1 MEFRILGRVEARH
14 EGRRILLSGV
24 KQRTVLAALLLAR
37 GEVVSDRKLSLLLWG
52 WDPPA
57 TVSAQLYTHVS
68 RIRRLLGDPVS
79 LTRVSPGYALDIGGS
94 SFDVDAYERVNT
106 AGCEALAEGDAGTAS
121 LLLREA
127 LSQWHGPPLAN
138 VTEQLADAEAPRLV
152 ESRLTTLENR
162 IAADLERGTHQQLVA
177 ELTGLVREFPLRE
190 RLRGQLMTALA
201 GTGRKGESLRLYEQ
215 GRRLLVEEL
224 GVDPGETL
232 NAVYQSVLDD
242 RVRGAD
248 TRTAAVPLMLPPDIA
263 DFTGREVQ
271 HSLIH
276 EELTC
281 DRTPVDGA
289 WRPRRTVIL
298 GMPGVG
304 KTALAVRA
312 AHAARGHFP
321 DGQLFARLRADDG
334 SARSPEEVLTVLLRA
349 LGHPDRE
356 LQGLGPTALTSRYRQ
371 ALAGRRLLVVLD
383 DVASDTQLA
392 PLLPNTPQAAVM
404 VTSRTPLPSV
414 AGARITVLEPLGE
427 SAALELLAATAG
439 EARIAGVEEEARAVL
454 AHCAGLPLAI
464 RVVGTRIACRP
475 YWQPE
480 LLAHRLA
487 DPGRRLDVLRF
498 GDLDVGARLR
508 SARDGLAPDTAA
520 ALDRLALL
528 DAPEV
533 DTEGA
538 ARALVVPRAEAER
551 LLEALVDAGMLHTR
565 RPDRRTGATYG
576 LHPLVRLS
584 VNSTTGTPTSLTPT
598 SLTSISLT

>member
-14 EGRRILLSGV
+14 EGRRIHLSGV

-94 SFDVDAYERVNT
+94 SLDVDAYERVNT

-127 LSQWHGPPLAN
+127 LSQWHGTPLAN

-162 IAADLERGTHQQLVA
+162 IDADLERGTHQQLVA

-201 GTGRKGESLRLYEQ
+201 GTGRKGEAPRLYEQ

-248 TRTAAVPLMLPPDIA
+248 TRTAAAVPLMLPPDIA

-271 HSLIH
+271 HALIH

-281 DRTPVDGA
+281 DRNPVAGA

-321 DGQLFARLRADDG
+321 DGQLFARLRAEDG
-334 SARSPEEVLTVLLRA
+334 STRPPDEVLTVLLRA

-356 LQGLGPTALTSRYRQ
+356 LSGLGLTALTSRYRQ
-371 ALAGRRLLVVLD
+371 ALAGRRLLVLLD
-383 DVASDTQLA
+383 DVAGDTQLA
-392 PLLPNTPQAAVM
+392 PLLPNTPESAVM

-464 RVVGTRIACRP
+464 RVVGTRIACRA

-498 GDLDVGARLR
+498 GNLDVGARLL
-508 SARDGLAPDTAA
+508 SARNNLAPDTAA

-528 DAPEV
+528 AAPEV

-538 ARALVVPRAEAER
+538 ATALVVPRAEAER
-551 LLEALVDAGMLHTR
+551 LLEALVDAGMLQIR
-565 RPDRRTGATYG
+565 RPGRRTGATYV

-584 VNSTTGTPTSLTPT
+584 VSSAAGIPTS
-598 SLTSISLT
+598 